1 MHRPLV
7 AEPRGR
13 RLVLSLRRL
22 PQTIDEQRRA
32 GNAWRRWQREYFI
45 HQAAECDGLIDLGG
59 MCRPLS
65 HSRRSVLTPRL
76 IVSPPIWSTPWRT
89 DFPENEHFRES

>member
-1 MHRPLV
+1 
-7 AEPRGR
+7 
-13 RLVLSLRRL
+13 
-22 PQTIDEQRRA
+22 
-32 GNAWRRWQREYFI
+32 
-45 HQAAECDGLIDLGG
+45 LIDLGG